1 MLPGMNNVYP
11 PITTFSLVARDPET
25 GDLAV
30 AVASKFL
37 AVGAYVPYIEAGVGA
52 VATQA
57 HANTSFG
64 PRGLELLRE
73 GHAPS
78 DIVPMLLAGDELA
91 TQRQFGIVAAD
102 GRAAYYSGENCLPWA
117 GGTAG
122 ENYAAQGNILTEP
135 DVVDALVAGLANET
149 LAFPERMLA
158 ALAAADAAGGDKR
171 GRQSASLMVYGK
183 AKGYGGYNDRWIDL
197 RVDDHEHPIEKL
209 AELLDMHR
217 LYFGTPSDTP
227 HALTDADVVWLQR
240 VCNEAGYYNGEYH
253 GRYDEAAERALAQ
266 LFGTENME
274 ERWIAGPR
282 IDPVAWRHIRRRYT
296 HIEE

>member
-1 MLPGMNNVYP
+1 MLPNMNNMHP

-25 GDLAV
+25 NDLAI

-64 PRGLELLRE
+64 PRGLALLRE
-73 GHAPS
+73 GRSP
-78 DIVPMLLAGDELA
+78 DEIVDLLLEGDELA

-102 GRAAYYSGENCLPWA
+102 GRSAFYSGENCLPWA
-117 GGTAG
+117 GGVAG
-122 ENYAAQGNILTEP
+122 ENFAAQGNILTGA
-135 DVVDALVAGLANET
+135 DVVDVLVAGLKDES

-183 AKGYGGYNDRWIDL
+183 NKGYGGYNDRWIDL
-197 RVDDHEHPIEKL
+197 RVDDHEDPIGKL

-217 LYFGTPSDTP
+217 LYFGSPSATP
-227 HALTDADVVWLQR
+227 HALSDTDIVWLQR
-240 VCNEAGYYNGEYH
+240 VCQEAGYYSGEFH
-253 GRYDEAAERALAQ
+253 GQYDEATERAMAQ

-274 ERWIAGPR
+274 ERWISGPR
-282 IDPVAWRHIRRRYT
+282 IDPVAWRHIQRRYD
-296 HIEE
+296 HIKA